1 MKNNKTKE
9 KARAYDKVL
18 KVAQKNYKAIL
29 DMGEDDRLTR
39 DDVINTYHDMF
50 PELKESNYE
59 RIKNSI
65 IDFIKQCGYILN
77 PMVQKSMIAW
87 LRKQD
92 CKHFCDE
99 DMKEA
104 LRREYEKGRA
114 DAFEEMYK
122 KISRKESEP
131 VIANII
137 ALLHLEKGVT
147 SCSDKERELSDIEI
161 LAKLKRELS
170 K

>member
-1 MKNNKTKE
+1 MKNNKIKE
-9 KARAYDKVL
+9 RARAYGRVL
-18 KVAQKNYKAIL
+18 EVARRNYEAIL
-29 DMGEDDRLTR
+29 DMSEGDRLTR
-39 DDVINTYHDMF
+39 DDIINTYNDMF

-77 PMVQKSMIAW
+77 PMIQKSMIAW
-87 LRKQD
+87 LKKQD
-92 CKHFCDE
+92 CKHFGDE

-104 LRREYEKGRA
+104 LRREYEKGMA

-122 KISRKESEP
+122 RISRKEGEP
-131 VIANII
+131 AVTSII
-137 ALLHLEKGVT
+137 ALLHLEKGVAG
-147 SCSDKERELSDIEI
+147 CSDKERELNDIEM

>member
-1 MKNNKTKE
+1 V
-9 KARAYDKVL
+9 ARR
-18 KVAQKNYKAIL
+18 NYEAIL
-29 DMGEDDRLTR
+29 DMSEGDRLTR
-39 DDVINTYHDMF
+39 DDIINTYNDMF

-65 IDFIKQCGYILN
+65 VDFIKQCGYILN

-92 CKHFCDE
+92 CKHFGDE

-104 LRREYEKGRA
+104 LRREYERGRA

-122 KISRKESEP
+122 KISRKENEP
-131 VIANII
+131 AIANII
-137 ALLHLEKGVT
+137 ALLHLEEGVDGY
-147 SCSDKERELSDIEI
+147 SDKERELRDIEI
-161 LAKLKRELS
+161 LAKLKRELG